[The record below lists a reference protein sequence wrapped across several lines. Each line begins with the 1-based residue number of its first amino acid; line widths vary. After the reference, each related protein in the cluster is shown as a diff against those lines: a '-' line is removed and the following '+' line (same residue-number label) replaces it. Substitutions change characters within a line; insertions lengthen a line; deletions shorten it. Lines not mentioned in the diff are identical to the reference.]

1 MLLAGIDDAGR
12 GSVIGPLVIAGVSFD
27 ESQLNHLKRIGVKDS
42 KELKPKK
49 REELRKEILNL
60 ANEVS
65 TLHLL
70 PYAIDIYVLQK
81 DKKLNRLEAIA
92 MAEIIKKINS
102 HIVYIDCPDIN
113 LKRFKDEI
121 YRYVSKKVKIVCE
134 HKADKKFLVV
144 SAASIIAKVERDL
157 SIVYLKSILGDFG
170 SGYPSDLK
178 TRKFLLEY
186 LKNKGAYPNQVRK
199 SWKTLERIREIL
211 K

>member
-1 MLLAGIDDAGR
+1 MLLAGVDDAGR

-27 ESQLNHLKRIGVKDS
+27 ESQLNHLKRIGVRDS

-49 REELRKEILNL
+49 REELRREILSL
-60 ANEVS
+60 AHEVS
-65 TLHLL
+65 TLHIL
-70 PYAIDIYVLQK
+70 PSAIDVYVLQR
-81 DKKLNRLEAIA
+81 DKKLNLLEAIA

-102 HIVYIDCPDIN
+102 PIVYIDCPDIN
-113 LKRFKDEI
+113 LKRFKDKLNYYINSE
-121 YRYVSKKVKIVCE
+121 VKIVCE

-178 TRKFLLEY
+178 TRRFLLEY
-186 LKNKGAYPNQVRK
+186 IKSKGNYPNHVRK
-199 SWKTLERIREIL
+199 SWKTLKRIKEII